1 MTTLTRTGRRPGLPA
16 FDAPSAAIRAADDL
30 VRRERAYGARNYD
43 PLPVV
48 IARGEGSWL
57 VDVDG
62 RRYLDLMSAYSAVSF
77 GHGHP
82 RIVAALTEQAHRLS
96 VTSRAYF
103 NDRLPLLLERLV
115 AITGLDRALPV
126 NTGLE
131 AVETAIKASRKW
143 AHKVKGV
150 PEGRAEIVACRGNF
164 HGRSIAITGLS
175 TEPQYRDGFGP
186 YPPGLRTV
194 PYDDPAA
201 LEAAIGPDTA
211 AFLVEPV
218 QGEAGIA
225 VPKDGYLARC
235 AEICRRH
242 RVLMICDEVQTGLGR
257 TGHTFGWQHDGAMPD
272 GVILGKALGGGL
284 LPVSAFVATDD
295 VMQVFQPGDHGSTF
309 GGNPLAAAV
318 ALAALDVLEDERL
331 VARSRE
337 LGEWLLVELR
347 KIESPL
353 VVDVRGRGLFIGVE
367 VDPAR
372 ATARQ
377 VVDRLLARGILS
389 KDTHGTV
396 IRIAPPLNVPREALH
411 WAVGEIRGAIEDV
424 EGGGGRAAWR

>member
-1 MTTLTRTGRRPGLPA
+1 MTTLARTGLGPGHPPVA
-16 FDAPSAAIRAADDL
+16 SAADAAGRAAADS

-48 IARGEGSWL
+48 ITRGDGSWL
-57 VDVDG
+57 TDVDG

-77 GHGHP
+77 GHSHP
-82 RIVAALTEQAHRLS
+82 RIVAALTEQAHRLA

-115 AITGLDRALPV
+115 ALTGLDRALPV

-150 PEGRAEIVACRGNF
+150 PDGQAGIIACRGNF

-175 TEPQYRDGFGP
+175 TEAQYRDGFGP
-186 YPPGLRTV
+186 YPPGLTTI
-194 PYDDPAA
+194 PFDDPAA
-201 LEAAIGPDTA
+201 LDAAIGPHTA

-218 QGEAGIA
+218 QGEAGIV
-225 VPKDGYLARC
+225 VPHDGYLARC

-257 TGHTFGWQHDGAMPD
+257 TGRLFGWQHDGAMPD

-295 VMQVFQPGDHGSTF
+295 VMQVFTPGDHGSTF
-309 GGNPLAAAV
+309 GGNPLGAAV

-337 LGEWLLVELR
+337 LGLWLLDEL
-347 KIESPL
+347 KGIESPL
-353 VVDVRGRGLFIGVE
+353 VVDVRGRGLFIGIE
-367 VDPAR
+367 VDAAK
-372 ATARQ
+372 ATARE
-377 VVDRLLARGILS
+377 VVHRLLARGILT

-396 IRIAPPLNVPREALH
+396 VRIAPPLNVPREALV
-411 WAVGEIRGAIEDV
+411 WAIGEIRAALEDLEQGV
-424 EGGGGRAAWR
+424 LRVA